1 MKIKHTELMAAV
13 KDNFDIWK
21 VVLPIL
27 LGGFIAGLAIVEFA
41 LIDPAVF
48 LGWTLT
54 CFIAGALAYRSWARR
69 TTDTA
74 GEWS

>member
-1 MKIKHTELMAAV
+1 MKIKRTELMGAF
-13 KDNFDIWK
+13 KDNFEIWK
-21 VVLPIL
+21 IVLPIL

-48 LGWTLT
+48 IGWTLT
-54 CFIAGALAYRSWARR
+54 CFSAGALAYRWWASRA
-69 TTDTA
+69 TDTA